1 MIRLS
6 KPDIRDEDIAR
17 AVAVLRSGML
27 VQGENV
33 LAFERKLEAFADLP
47 HAVALSSGTAALHLA
62 VKALGIGPGD
72 AVIVPAF
79 TFPASANVIEAV
91 GAETVLCDVDE
102 RTYVVTPE
110 ALSQRI
116 STLHDKRLRAVMVVH
131 EFGHPARIEEIAA
144 ICRKHGLMLIED
156 AACALGT
163 IADGKHTG
171 FYGDIACFSFHPR
184 KAITTGE
191 GGAILTR
198 KRELAEKI
206 VSLRN
211 HGIVYG
217 AEGMD
222 FKSAGLNYRLTDFQA
237 ALVLGQLDRFADEL
251 VRRRELANVYK
262 QELEGVKSITLPDIP
277 NGHSLQSYMVVLDAM
292 VCRKTLIKH
301 LLDRGVQVN
310 LGAQALNCLTYYQRK
325 YGVFEGS
332 CRVASRLYF
341 SGLVLPLYGALTDTD
356 VAHVCT
362 ALNEKIRQTV

>member
-17 AVAVLRSGML
+17 AIEVLRSGML

-33 LAFERKLEAFADLP
+33 LAFERKLEVFADLP
-47 HAVALSSGTAALHLA
+47 HAVAVSSGTAALHLA
-62 VKALGIGPGD
+62 VKALDIGPGD

-102 RTYVVTPE
+102 SSYVVTPE
-110 ALSQRI
+110 LLSQRI
-116 STLHDKRLRAVMVVH
+116 ATLHDKRLKAVMVVN
-131 EFGHPARIEEIAA
+131 EFGYPARIQELAA

-163 IADGKHTG
+163 IADGKHPG

-198 KRELAEKI
+198 NRELADKI

-217 AEGMD
+217 ADGMD

-251 VRRRELANVYK
+251 VRRRELANIYK
-262 QELEGVKSITLPDIP
+262 QELDGVKSITLPDIP
-277 NGHSLQSYMVVLDAM
+277 DGHSLQSFMVVLDAM

-301 LLDRGVQVN
+301 LLDRGIQTN
-310 LGAQALNCLTYYQRK
+310 LGAQALNCLTYFQQKYRVGENSCPVATQLYQ
-325 YGVFEGS
+325 
-332 CRVASRLYF
+332 
-341 SGLVLPLYGALTDTD
+341 SGLVLPLYGMLA
-356 VAHVCT
+356 VCEVQLISNT
-362 ALNEKIRQTV
+362 IRQKFQEVL